1 MANTL
6 GSRITELRRAKGITQ
21 DQLAEHMGVSSQA
34 VSKWENDLSCP
45 DITLLPRLA
54 DYFGISIDK
63 LLRGENSNVVR
74 VVPEEERKDFNR
86 MLLKISVNSSDGDI
100 VKVNLPLSLV
110 KAGLEIG
117 LQLPQISGND
127 ALKDIDFGAIL
138 TAAESGVI
146 GKLVEV
152 KSADGDIVEIVIE

>member
-1 MANTL
+1 
-6 GSRITELRRAKGITQ
+6 
-21 DQLAEHMGVSSQA
+21 
-34 VSKWENDLSCP
+34 
-45 DITLLPRLA
+45 
-54 DYFGISIDK
+54 
-63 LLRGENSNVVR
+63 
-74 VVPEEERKDFNR
+74 

-100 VKVNLPLSLV
+100 VKVTLPLSLV